1 MTLNDWISRATE
13 IRLQSRR
20 VSGRKNMRHIIMT
33 AIIVL
38 FAIAPADAVD
48 FLGVELC
55 AEPVSTRVV
64 LPADSPLSLES
75 AEVGRHGGLVLLLHS
90 KKGTVLDQVDDL
102 MASFT
107 GSRGTGDERKL
118 EWTGEEI
125 TGFAQV
131 IKKGYVALAV
141 TATEDCTAEPESVA
155 AEEDVEAEPAPAAE
169 PEPESPE
176 VEEAAPVVAAAA
188 VATEVEAEPEVPAAE
203 IPDFELKGRLKHTAA
218 EGGWVDVMG
227 VVVNNSGASYA
238 VASFD
243 LSLYDDA
250 GELICVDTISV
261 NQLREG
267 QERAFRG
274 AIRCADYVADEIAS
288 WKLQFAGGH

>member
-1 MTLNDWISRATE
+1 
-13 IRLQSRR
+13 
-20 VSGRKNMRHIIMT
+20 MRQIIIA
-33 AIIVL
+33 AILAMV
-38 FAIAPADAVD
+38 AAAPANAVD

-55 AEPVSTRVV
+55 AEQVNTRVI
-64 LPADSPLSLES
+64 LPAESPLSLES

-90 KKGTVLDQVDDL
+90 KKGAVLGQVDDL

-107 GSRGTGDERKL
+107 GSRGTGDEQRL
-118 EWTGEEI
+118 EWSGNQI
-125 TGFAQV
+125 TAFAQV

-141 TATEDCTAEPESVA
+141 TAAEDCSVEPEVVS
-155 AEEDVEAEPAPAAE
+155 EI
-169 PEPESPE
+169 
-176 VEEAAPVVAAAA
+176 AAPEITVPVETVPAVAAAV
-188 VATEVEAEPEVPAAE
+188 VATEVEEEPEIDSPAVVE
-203 IPDFELKGRLKHTAA
+203 DFELEGRLKHTAA

-227 VVVNNSGASYA
+227 VVANNSGASYA

-243 LSLYDDA
+243 ISLYDTA
-250 GELICVDTISV
+250 GDLICVDTVSV

-274 AIRCADYVADEIAS
+274 AIRCADYVAEDIAS

>member
-1 MTLNDWISRATE
+1 MHRITTAALLA
-13 IRLQSRR
+13 LMA
-20 VSGRKNMRHIIMT
+20 VSPGSAKE
-33 AIIVL
+33 
-38 FAIAPADAVD
+38 

-55 AEPVSTRVV
+55 TERVDTGII

-75 AEVGRHGGLVLLLHS
+75 VEVGRHGGLVLLLHS
-90 KKGTVLDQVDDL
+90 KKGEVLDQVDDL

-107 GSRGTGDERKL
+107 GNRGTGDDRKL
-118 EWTGEEI
+118 EWKSNEI
-125 TGFAQV
+125 TASAQV

-141 TATEDCTAEPESVA
+141 SAAEGCTAEQEPVPPPMTTETESTA
-155 AEEDVEAEPAPAAE
+155 ATEASPE
-169 PEPESPE
+169 PEPT
-176 VEEAAPVVAAAA
+176 EETVSAAAA
-188 VATEVEAEPEVPAAE
+188 TAVPEPEGTPTAE
-203 IPDFELKGRLKHTAA
+203 LEEEKAEFELKGRLKLGAA
-218 EGGWVDVMG
+218 EGDWVDVMG

-243 LSLYDDA
+243 LSLYDGA
-250 GELICVDTISV
+250 GDLICVDTISV

-274 AIRCADYVADEIAS
+274 AIRCADYDADEVAS

>member
-1 MTLNDWISRATE
+1 MA
-13 IRLQSRR
+13 
-20 VSGRKNMRHIIMT
+20 VSPGSAKE
-33 AIIVL
+33 
-38 FAIAPADAVD
+38 

-55 AEPVSTRVV
+55 TDRVDTGII

-75 AEVGRHGGLVLLLHS
+75 VEVGRHGGLVLLLHS
-90 KKGTVLDQVDDL
+90 KNGEVLDQVDDL

-107 GSRGTGDERKL
+107 GDRGTGDDRKL
-118 EWTGEEI
+118 EWTSDEI
-125 TGFAQV
+125 TAFAQV

-141 TATEDCTAEPESVA
+141 AAAEGCTVETESVPAPKTVEPESKATTEVS
-155 AEEDVEAEPAPAAE
+155 PE
-169 PEPESPE
+169 PEPT
-176 VEEAAPVVAAAA
+176 EETVMAAAA
-188 VATEVEAEPEVPAAE
+188 AAAPKPEETPNADLEEEQAE
-203 IPDFELKGRLKHTAA
+203 FELKGRLKHAAA
-218 EGGWVDVMG
+218 EGNWVDVMG
-227 VVVNNSGASYA
+227 VVVNNSGAGYA

-243 LSLYDDA
+243 LSLYDGT

-274 AIRCADYVADEIAS
+274 AIRCADYDADAVAS